1 MSLRHAWSVVDL
13 KRQAHFLQEEN
24 TRKYIWNVA
33 FLKKLHIKWVIKMTD
48 QSQTAPKE
56 AHFKQVALWDAYV
69 LQLAPKKVQIPN
81 IDEIPIIYLYIEK
94 NRIEILLS
102 LTIYLLFK

>member
-33 FLKKLHIKWVIKMTD
+33 FLKKLHIKWVIKMID
-48 QSQTAPKE
+48 QSQVTTE
-56 AHFKQVALWDAYV
+56 EVQFKQVALWEAYV
-69 LQLAPKKVQIPN
+69 LQLA
-81 IDEIPIIYLYIEK
+81 L
-94 NRIEILLS
+94 
-102 LTIYLLFK
+102 